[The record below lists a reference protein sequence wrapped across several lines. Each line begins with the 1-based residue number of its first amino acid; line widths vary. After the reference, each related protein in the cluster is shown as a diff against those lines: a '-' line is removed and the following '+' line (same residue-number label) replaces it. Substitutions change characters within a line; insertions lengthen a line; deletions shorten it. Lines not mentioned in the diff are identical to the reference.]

1 MKRSTRSIVLGV
13 SGAAVAAAVA
23 LGIGFLGSPA
33 EERERRVD
41 DRRLADLHE
50 ITAAADLYWTRH
62 GRLPASL
69 DDLAAEP
76 GLNISTRDP
85 TSSEMYEYRALDD
98 GRYEVCATF
107 ATDSGGGNGKLLDRS
122 EELSGLPRPGL
133 AHCGP
138 PRRSGGRAR
147 RVSGRVGARRGA
159 ALLPDARSVRRR
171 PGCRPPPLRIAFV
184 HAERDA
190 AFRDRRAGDVQPLRV
205 GMT

>member
-85 TSSEMYEYRALDD
+85 TSSEIYEYRALDD

-107 ATDSGGGNGKLLDRS
+107 ATDAGGATGSSSIVQRSCQGCHGPGSPIAGRLDD
-122 EELSGLPRPGL
+122 PVA
-133 AHCGP
+133 AH
-138 PRRSGGRAR
+138 
-147 RVSGRVGARRGA
+147 V
-159 ALLPDARSVRRR
+159 
-171 PGCRPPPLRIAFV
+171 
-184 HAERDA
+184 
-190 AFRDRRAGDVQPLRV
+190 AFRDLWAHGAGRHCFQMRV
-205 GMT
+205 R